1 MRHISAGSRLGLPL
15 IRGTPR
21 LFSSTPAALPTQA
34 RVVVAGGGIIGTS
47 IAYHLAKLGWSDV
60 VLLERDQI
68 TSGTTWHAAGLMV
81 TFGSLS
87 ETSTELRKYSK
98 ELYSTILEEETGM
111 STGFMPVGFIE
122 LATDAGYLEE
132 FRRVSAFN
140 RKCGIDVQ
148 EISPAEV
155 RDHFPLCNVDD
166 VLAGFYVP
174 TDGRVNP
181 VDATSALARA
191 AKQRGVTICEGVA
204 VEGVTSEGGRVA
216 GVQTSAGHITCEHFV
231 NACGMWARQL
241 GEHSGVAVPNQAAEH
256 YYLITEP
263 MEDIGREWPVIED
276 PSRCTYIRPEGG
288 GLMVGLFETD
298 AASWSV
304 GRVPDD
310 FSFGEIEPDWE
321 RVAPFLEQA
330 MGRVPRSLEVGA
342 KKLFCGPESFTPDL
356 APIVG
361 ESPEMRNYW
370 VCAGLNSIGILT
382 GGGIGRMLATQIV
395 EGRADVDVTGYLP
408 ARLQPYQATP
418 AYRQARVVES
428 LGKVYKCHYP
438 NRPTETARN
447 VKRSPLH
454 ERLAARGA
462 YFRDVS
468 GWEGAD
474 WYAGEGAAPEVGEL
488 TYGRPAWFGTW
499 ATEHAACREG
509 VVLIDMSFMSK
520 FLVQGR
526 DAGRVLD
533 RLATAKVDGEPGT
546 ITYTQFLA
554 EHGTLEADLTVT
566 KLAPGALTS
575 HQSPCFLVVA
585 TDTAHRHVE
594 SLLHRGI
601 GEDHAAAV
609 TDCTGAYA
617 QINLQGPRSRELLS
631 QLTSVDVS
639 DAAFPFRAAK
649 RIDIGCATLVAT
661 RITYVGELGYELF
674 VPAEMAVHVYD
685 EIVRVGEQPDF
696 GLTHCGLKALGSL
709 RMEKGYRD
717 YGHDLDNLDTLL
729 EAGLGFTA
737 DYDKAGGFVG
747 MEATLAQKSKGV
759 GALPRRLVQVLLDD
773 PEPLMYHGEVVYR
786 NGEVV
791 GDVRAASYGHTLGG
805 AVGLS
810 MIEGVAESIT
820 PAWIREGAW
829 EVDVAG
835 VRHPAQASLRPLFDP
850 KNEKIRA

>member
-1 MRHISAGSRLGLPL
+1 M
-15 IRGTPR
+15 
-21 LFSSTPAALPTQA
+21 LPTQA

-60 VLLERDQI
+60 LLIERDQI

-111 STGFMPVGFIE
+111 STGFMPVGFVE

-140 RKCGIDVQ
+140 RKCGIDVH
-148 EISPAEV
+148 EISPREV
-155 RDHFPLCNVDD
+155 RELFPLCEVDD

-191 AKQRGVTICEGVA
+191 AKNRGVTIAEGVA
-204 VEGVTSEGGRVA
+204 VEGVSAEGGRVRS
-216 GVQTSAGHITCEHFV
+216 VQTSGGTVACEHFV

-241 GEHSGVAVPNQAAEH
+241 GELSGVAVPNQAAEH
-256 YYLITEP
+256 YYLLTEP
-263 MEDIGREWPVIED
+263 MDAVGREWPVVED

-298 AASWSV
+298 AAEWCV
-304 GRVPDD
+304 EGVPAD

-321 RVAPFLEQA
+321 RVAPFLERA
-330 MGRVPRSLEVGA
+330 MARVPASLEVGA

-361 ESPEMRNYW
+361 EAPEIRHYW
-370 VCAGLNSIGILT
+370 VAAGLNSIGILT
-382 GGGIGRMLATQIV
+382 GGGIGRMLAHQIV
-395 EGRADVDVTGYLP
+395 NGRPDVDVTGYLP
-408 ARLQPYQATP
+408 ARLQPYQANP
-418 AYRQARVVES
+418 AYRRARVVES

-454 ERLAARGA
+454 ERLARRGA

-468 GWEGAD
+468 GWEGAH
-474 WYAGEGAAPEVGEL
+474 WFAGDGVTPAPGEL
-488 TYGRPAWFGTW
+488 TYGRPAWFGQW
-499 ATEHAACREG
+499 AAEHAACREG

-520 FLVQGR
+520 FLVAGR

-533 RLATAKVDGEPGT
+533 RLATAKVTANVDGAPGA
-546 ITYTQFLA
+546 ITYCQFLA
-554 EHGTLEADLTVT
+554 PHGTLEADVTVT
-566 KLAPGALTS
+566 QLPPGALSGLAATPS
-575 HQSPCFLVVA
+575 FLVVA

-594 SLLHRGI
+594 SLLCRGI
-601 GEDHAAAV
+601 PDDAAAAV
-609 TDCTGAYA
+609 TDYTGAVA
-617 QINLQGPRSRELLS
+617 QINLQGPRSRELLGR
-631 QLTSVDVS
+631 LTSVDVS
-639 DAAFPFRAAK
+639 DAAFPFRAAR
-649 RIDIGCATLVAT
+649 RIDIGSASLVAT

-674 VPAEMAVHVYD
+674 VPVEMAVHVYD
-685 EIVRVGEQPDF
+685 AIVAEGERPGGVG
-696 GLTHCGLKALGSL
+696 LVHCGLAALGSL

-737 DYDKAGGFVG
+737 DYAKPGGFVG
-747 MEATLAQKSKGV
+747 MEATLEQKAAGV
-759 GALPRRLVQVLLDD
+759 KALSRRLVQVALDA
-773 PEPLMYHGEVVYR
+773 PEPLMYHGEIVYR
-786 NGEVV
+786 DGKVV
-791 GDVRAASYGHTLGG
+791 GDVRSASYGHTLGG

-810 MIEGVAESIT
+810 MIEGTGEPITAE
-820 PAWIREGAW
+820 WIRNGTW

-835 VRHPAQASLRPLFDP
+835 VRYPAHASLRPLYDP
-850 KNEKIRA
+850 TNERIKL